1 MAWIADTYAKTVG
14 HQDINAHACVTGKPI
29 NQGGIH
35 GRVSATGRGVFHGLE
50 NFINE
55 ANYMSAIGTTPGW
68 GGKTFIVQ
76 GFGNVGLHTCRYLT
90 RAGATCIGIIEHDGS
105 IFNPDGIDPK
115 VILFKDVTNH
125 SILQLVQYIEEKKHR
140 LNQNKCNPSTQV
152 PSYAPSH
159 LF

>member
-115 VILFKDVTNH
+115 VI
-125 SILQLVQYIEEKKHR
+125 I
-140 LNQNKCNPSTQV
+140 
-152 PSYAPSH
+152 
-159 LF
+159 